1 MKPQSPIV
9 LDGKKVEELCVFG
22 DGDAQLALYNAVKEY
37 TLKNT
42 TDIRRGMQP
51 DKNPNYQ
58 CDVIVAK
65 SARYD
70 VVVARRYVPNVSTLF
85 VLQLRGQIER
95 TSTKENPPCSTFF
108 KALTKVCFNFI
119 GLETVERA
127 T

>member
-1 MKPQSPIV
+1 MKPQSPII

-85 VLQLRGQIER
+85 ATQRYQVQINDKHINQTYNHMGTMAHMMFDFLQGIKG
-95 TSTKENPPCSTFF
+95 ST
-108 KALTKVCFNFI
+108 
-119 GLETVERA
+119 R
-127 T
+127 

>member
-37 TLKNT
+37 AIQNT
-42 TDIRRGMQP
+42 IDVRRGMQP

-70 VVVARRYVPNVSTLF
+70 VVVARRYVPNVPTLIATQRYQVQINDKQIHQTYNHMGTMAHMMF
-85 VLQLRGQIER
+85 DFLQGIKGPTR
-95 TSTKENPPCSTFF
+95 
-108 KALTKVCFNFI
+108 
-119 GLETVERA
+119 
-127 T
+127 

>member
-1 MKPQSPIV
+1 MKQQSPIV

-42 TDIRRGMQP
+42 TDIRWGMQP

-85 VLQLRGQIER
+85 ATQRYQVQINDKQINQTYNHMGTMAHMMFDFLQGIKGPTR
-95 TSTKENPPCSTFF
+95 
-108 KALTKVCFNFI
+108 
-119 GLETVERA
+119 
-127 T
+127 

>member
-1 MKPQSPIV
+1 MKPQSPII

-42 TDIRRGMQP
+42 TDIRWGMQP

-70 VVVARRYVPNVSTLF
+70 VVVARRYVPNVPTIIATQRYQVQINDKHIHQTYNHMGTMAHMMF
-85 VLQLRGQIER
+85 DFLQGIKGPTR
-95 TSTKENPPCSTFF
+95 
-108 KALTKVCFNFI
+108 
-119 GLETVERA
+119 
-127 T
+127 

>member
-1 MKPQSPIV
+1 MKPQSPII

-70 VVVARRYVPNVSTLF
+70 VIVARRYVPNVSTLF
-85 VLQLRGQIER
+85 VPQRYQVQINDKQINQTYNHMGTMAHMMFDFLQGIKGPTR
-95 TSTKENPPCSTFF
+95 
-108 KALTKVCFNFI
+108 
-119 GLETVERA
+119 
-127 T
+127 

>member
-1 MKPQSPIV
+1 MKPQSPII

-85 VLQLRGQIER
+85 ATQRYQVQINDKHINQTYNHMGTMAYMMFDFLQGIKG
-95 TSTKENPPCSTFF
+95 ST
-108 KALTKVCFNFI
+108 
-119 GLETVERA
+119 R
-127 T
+127 